1 MGITRIFQTLGEL
14 LSPEAY
20 VGVVLFLVV
29 VGFPGW
35 LYSIKSRKVR
45 GDYRRW
51 MRASAEKKPEALDI
65 LFARAGDDVR
75 LLRIITDESIRLK
88 QFNTLARATAKLETL
103 NAVSAV
109 SHVREKTTA
118 EPLVEQHPLQVAAA
132 VEQLREEGMDL
143 VAEER
148 LERAIARYGEL
159 DELVAL
165 RRP

>member
-14 LSPEAY
+14 LPPEVY
-20 VGVVLFLVV
+20 IGVVLLLLV

-35 LYSIKSRKVR
+35 IYSIKSRKIR

-51 MRASAEKKPEALDI
+51 MRASAEQKAEALDA
-65 LFARAGDDVR
+65 LFVRAGDDLR

-88 QFNTLARATAKLETL
+88 QFGALTRATEKLESL
-103 NAVSAV
+103 NAASDITK
-109 SHVREKTTA
+109 VREQTTVA
-118 EPLVEQHPLQVAAA
+118 PPVEQHPLQVVATI
-132 VEQLREEGMDL
+132 EQLRTEGMHTTADD
-143 VAEER
+143 R

-165 RRP
+165 RR